1 MTAAKDSEGKAQTG
15 WNNVQTST
23 SLPQDA
29 AANNASCS
37 VSQSHA
43 ETPTNDDTDDQL
55 TKGITIYRSYSNVAK
70 AEAEVQPYGL
80 AAAGVR
86 LDLSCRRQWLSA

>member
-1 MTAAKDSEGKAQTG
+1 MTAAKDSEGKAKTG
-15 WNNVQTST
+15 WNSVQTST

-29 AANNASCS
+29 AANNVSCS

-43 ETPTNDDTDDQL
+43 ETPTNDETDDL
-55 TKGITIYRSYSNVAK
+55 LAKGITIYRSYSNVAR

-80 AAAGVR
+80 SAAGVR
-86 LDLSCRRQWLSA
+86 FDFFSQASVTK